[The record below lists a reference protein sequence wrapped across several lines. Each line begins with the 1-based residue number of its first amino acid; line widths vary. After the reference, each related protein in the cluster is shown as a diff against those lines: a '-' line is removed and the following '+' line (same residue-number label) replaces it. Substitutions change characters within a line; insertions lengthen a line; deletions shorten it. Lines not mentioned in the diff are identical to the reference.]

1 MPELLDY
8 SGYAT
13 KVRGLGPGERVVL
26 WTRGCT
32 IGCPG
37 CMTTDLWAKGEP
49 REISPLV
56 DEILPYLAE
65 CDGLSIS
72 GGEPFQQPLAVA
84 ELVRQVRAKL
94 DTHVLCYSGY
104 AIEKLRQSEEQ
115 RQLLACLDVL
125 IDGPYRKEASNTK
138 PWRGSDNQRLH
149 PLSVGAAGR
158 DVEASE
164 EDKREL
170 QFQRLADG
178 AIRIIGIPRRKEM
191 EAIKEA
197 FASRGL
203 VVKGIE

>member
-1 MPELLDY
+1 MSELLDY

-49 REISPLV
+49 RAIAPLV
-56 DEILPYLAE
+56 EEVLPHLAA

-84 ELVRQVRAKL
+84 EFVRQVRARIN
-94 DTHVLCYSGY
+94 THVLCYSGY
-104 AIEKLRQSEEQ
+104 AIEKLRQNEEQ
-115 RQLLACLDVL
+115 KQLLACLDVL

-138 PWRGSDNQRLH
+138 SWRGSDNQRLH
-149 PLSVGAAGR
+149 ALSEQVT
-158 DVEASE
+158 VEALDE
-164 EDKREL
+164 EKREL

-203 VVKGIE
+203 QVKGIE